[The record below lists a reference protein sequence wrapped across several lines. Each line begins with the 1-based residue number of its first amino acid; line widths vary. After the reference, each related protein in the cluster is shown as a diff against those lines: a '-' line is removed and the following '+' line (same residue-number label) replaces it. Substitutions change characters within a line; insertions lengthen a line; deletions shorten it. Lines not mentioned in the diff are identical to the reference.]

1 MLRIGDVADVVQ
13 LLESPRRR
21 GDETERAPA
30 ADHGW
35 RHVACGS
42 RLANRGDCH
51 GAAALDGKPGRDQQ
65 QSNGGEVTD
74 INAVRRSERDQD
86 LPFWE
91 GFNDHEPDGDGGQH
105 EGLEPAAAALGRSR
119 HLQRVTT
126 WC

>member
-74 INAVRRSERDQD
+74 INAVRRSGETRTS
-86 LPFWE
+86 PFGKGSTITSPMATATSTRAWSLRRRRWV
-91 GFNDHEPDGDGGQH
+91 
-105 EGLEPAAAALGRSR
+105 GLDTSR
-119 HLQRVTT
+119 G
-126 WC
+126 